1 MKILV
6 TGGTGMVGSSFLNK
20 NDEHDYILIGSK
32 DCDLLNPQDAIHK
45 IGSIKPDAVIHLAA
59 KVGGIKGNTDFVAD
73 FHRENILINT
83 NVLHSCVVNEI
94 PNVVSLL
101 STCIYP
107 DKCIHPLTPEQMH
120 LGEPH
125 ESNFGYAYAKRMIEV
140 YSRAIQRQ
148 YGFSY
153 KTAIPNN
160 IYGIND
166 NFHYEHSH
174 VIPAL
179 IRKIYEGKYH
189 DKKVVLWGDGSP
201 EREFTFSDD
210 ISDILVWMIDGYDSI
225 EPLNIG
231 NTEAF
236 SISDISKIICKKFEF
251 DYDEIIWDIKKPM
264 GQLKKPSC
272 NKRLLNNNKKL
283 CYTDIDEGMSHVC
296 EWFTK
301 NYPNIRGLS
310 DLL

>member
-20 NDEHDYILIGSK
+20 KDTNKYILIGSK
-32 DCDLLNPQDAIHK
+32 DCNLLDPVDSIK
-45 IGSIKPDAVIHLAA
+45 IIKDIKPDAVIHLAA
-59 KVGGIKGNTDFVAD
+59 KVGGIKGNTDLIAD

-83 NVLHSCVVNEI
+83 NVLHSCVENNI
-94 PNVVSLL
+94 SNVVSLL

-107 DKCIHPLTPEQMH
+107 DTAAYPLTPDQMH

-140 YSRAIQRQ
+140 YSRAIQKQ

-179 IRKIYEGKYH
+179 IRKIYEGK
-189 DKKVVLWGDGSP
+189 KFNKEVNLWGDGSP
-201 EREFTFSDD
+201 LREFTFSND
-210 ISDILVWMIDGYDSI
+210 ISDILIWMIERYDSI

-231 NTEAF
+231 NTKEY
-236 SISDISKIICKKFEF
+236 SISDVSKIICNKFKF
-251 DYDEIIWDIKKPM
+251 DYNNIKWDTSKPM
-264 GQLKKPSC
+264 GQYRKPSC
-272 NKRLLNNNKKL
+272 NKQLVDNNKNL
-283 CYTDIDEGMSHVC
+283 CYTNIDDGIEKVC
-296 EWFTK
+296 NWFL
-301 NYPNIRGLS
+301 NQYPNIRGFLR
-310 DLL
+310 